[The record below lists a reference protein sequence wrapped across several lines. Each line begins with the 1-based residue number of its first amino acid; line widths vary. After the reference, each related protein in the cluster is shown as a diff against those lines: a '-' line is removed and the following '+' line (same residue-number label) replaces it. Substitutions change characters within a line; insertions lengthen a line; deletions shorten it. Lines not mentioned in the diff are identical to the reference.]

1 MADER
6 QLRLDESLPG
16 ELVLIGVFA
25 LFFVLIVG
33 LLLG

>member
-1 MADER
+1 MGDER

-16 ELVLIGVFA
+16 ELVLIVAFA
-25 LFFVLIVG
+25 LFIVLVVG